1 MKKALYSL
9 ILLFSVFTAFTY
21 AEYIPVNLRNTN
33 DDLSGIVSDNYSDIL
48 MNPAEIVRI
57 NRWTFNSGIDNLLD
71 RNELVAELTG
81 KAKPKSITV
90 SSPILF
96 ILGKQDSNEF
106 KKIWIGSIYGQHN
119 SQQYGLNPFD
129 DINPNLPG
137 VQQTGL
143 SWNTKST
150 EYLQEKDYF
159 HSGTSTRTAIVY
171 ESSGTMHYLN
181 VENMNLGVVY
191 GWQLDDKTNLG
202 LEFKYY
208 GNSSQ
213 EPNNFSF
220 LHEAST
226 RSPVRYYENLYENE
240 LAKSVNNFSI
250 NLGLTKA
257 ISQKSVLGLS
267 GGAAYLS
274 ESFQSGGLSVLKDD
288 YYDLTVNNFDNY
300 FYEKTSKRLDD
311 DNDTKID
318 EDGIDGSPGN
328 LPGVDDDGDGRI
340 DEDPVNTNQSAS
352 GIGIPFLLS
361 FKTKLSEKF
370 ILRSFIDMQILLA
383 GLRSNTSNYSYIED
397 TYDYDGDSIIGN
409 NLYKIQSSTIT
420 DSTGIKLGEYLQLGF
435 GFESKVTKRMN
446 LVGGIKFIV
455 NAFQMNT
462 DRTKDE
468 YYSVLDTT
476 STYTFDS
483 STPVQAIHNRI
494 NDGYTKIYSSEYILQ
509 VPFGLEF
516 ETLNDLWLHL
526 GFTWQLRHFLVNSHY
541 SDNVSVVD
549 SSNGNRRSDTIFYYL
564 GFSMPVSNKMNL
576 CFFNSFNSITRNS
589 FLRWRVNLNGYL

>member
-1 MKKALYSL
+1 
-9 ILLFSVFTAFTY
+9 
-21 AEYIPVNLRNTN
+21 
-33 DDLSGIVSDNYSDIL
+33 
-48 MNPAEIVRI
+48 
-57 NRWTFNSGIDNLLD
+57 
-71 RNELVAELTG
+71 
-81 KAKPKSITV
+81 
-90 SSPILF
+90 
-96 ILGKQDSNEF
+96 
-106 KKIWIGSIYGQHN
+106 
-119 SQQYGLNPFD
+119 
-129 DINPNLPG
+129 
-137 VQQTGL
+137 
-143 SWNTKST
+143 
-150 EYLQEKDYF
+150 
-159 HSGTSTRTAIVY
+159 
-171 ESSGTMHYLN
+171 
-181 VENMNLGVVY
+181 
-191 GWQLDDKTNLG
+191 
-202 LEFKYY
+202 
-208 GNSSQ
+208 
-213 EPNNFSF
+213 
-220 LHEAST
+220 
-226 RSPVRYYENLYENE
+226 
-240 LAKSVNNFSI
+240 
-250 NLGLTKA
+250 
-257 ISQKSVLGLS
+257 
-267 GGAAYLS
+267 
-274 ESFQSGGLSVLKDD
+274 VLKDD